1 MDAVHS
7 PLSVHTIPS
16 FPIRAST
23 IFDVKCLA
31 SKGEDILGDLTFTHT
46 HPMYPRMPCTPLQV
60 RASSPASQS
69 KLASSPASQSKLA
82 SSPASQSRLASSPA
96 SQCKLAPPPASQSRL
111 ASSPASQSKLASS
124 PASQST
130 LASLPASQSRLASSP
145 ASQSRLAPSRMSNAT
160 MDFFNESNSLST
172 SFSVASD
179 QQWMTSSANYCRTSK
194 SLCPV
199 WNVSDKQN
207 SNSRLQYASS
217 LYVQ

>member
-69 KLASSPASQSKLA
+69 KLASSPASQS
-82 SSPASQSRLASSPA
+82 
-96 SQCKLAPPPASQSRL
+96 
-111 ASSPASQSKLASS
+111 
-124 PASQST
+124 
-130 LASLPASQSRLASSP
+130 
-145 ASQSRLAPSRMSNAT
+145 RLAPSRMSNAT

-207 SNSRLQYASS
+207 PTQDYSMHHHSMCNRL
-217 LYVQ
+217 

>member
-69 KLASSPASQSKLA
+69 KLASSPASQS
-82 SSPASQSRLASSPA
+82 
-96 SQCKLAPPPASQSRL
+96 
-111 ASSPASQSKLASS
+111 
-124 PASQST
+124 T

-160 MDFFNESNSLST
+160 MDFFNESDSLST

-207 SNSRLQYASS
+207 PTQDYSMHHHSMCNRL
-217 LYVQ
+217 

>member
-1 MDAVHS
+1 MLSLLVYSRPVNSYTPHGQPMDAVHS

-82 SSPASQSRLASSPA
+82 SSPASQSRLA
-96 SQCKLAPPPASQSRL
+96 
-111 ASSPASQSKLASS
+111 
-124 PASQST
+124 
-130 LASLPASQSRLASSP
+130 
-145 ASQSRLAPSRMSNAT
+145 PSRMSNAT
-160 MDFFNESNSLST
+160 MDFFNESDSLST